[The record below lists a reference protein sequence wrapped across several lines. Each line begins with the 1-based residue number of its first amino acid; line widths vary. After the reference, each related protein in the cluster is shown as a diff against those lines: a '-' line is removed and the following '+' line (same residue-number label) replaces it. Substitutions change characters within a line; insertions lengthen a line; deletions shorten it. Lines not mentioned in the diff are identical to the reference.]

1 MSNGRMTFRF
11 DTERV
16 DGERGFREV
25 VPGNGNEEHQPRRK
39 EAAVY
44 DMERV
49 VPAAKERTAR
59 GSGEPV
65 SRESMP
71 RNTSG
76 SEEASWDSLVPF
88 AVPEPNSSPNQILN
102 PIPKQ
107 SRGLNV
113 IASPAAH
120 KVSNMEPDPGPS
132 LNPVSNRNPALKE
145 AEVWIVSEREDR
157 LLPPGRVPAQERF
170 RPPSADESPR
180 RRSRWTGTQEKEWES
195 TGEAP
200 RLIWDDEP
208 AAYRVPPQ
216 ADAAGYQET
225 RHIRDREDEWE
236 ARLDPGLKNFQEAEL
251 ERKLELELERELET
265 RFQPVW
271 KQSEPPGRRRAAS
284 GRNEERYPPSSGY
297 GRQPDSPYP
306 DREDPDAE
314 WNTLLQGD
322 LYFPRPERQ
331 TARASGG
338 SGGYYSKRPSSWWK
352 FAVSAAGALGTGLLL
367 GYAALSFF
375 GGMSGTD
382 APPADSAVRG
392 GPAIREQSA
401 GGAPGGSAV
410 SGDAAADGLAGED
423 GPAGLGTSGLP
434 IDSST
439 GAAGSVAVRIEP
451 QRYYLL
457 QYGVFSSPEGAAKA
471 QQELLAAGLA
481 AGFDPAD
488 GSRVYAGVSP
498 DREQAKLLSNRLQTR
513 GIELYVRELALP
525 SPAQAVF
532 SGEAET
538 VNRFFEVSGRLA
550 SGLGSLSA
558 SLLGGGAGASGA
570 DPAVLPDLH
579 LEWTEAL
586 KNLQPGLSPET
597 RQVCAELENAVTR
610 AISAW
615 EEYGK
620 NKADGLL
627 WEMQAA
633 TMSFCIGQK
642 ELVRQMSL

>member
-16 DGERGFREV
+16 DGERGLREV
-25 VPGNGNEEHQPRRK
+25 VPGNEYEEDRLRGK
-39 EAAVY
+39 GSEVY
-44 DMERV
+44 DMELITPAGKKRTESGNGRTLNRERAPQSSSGPEEV
-49 VPAAKERTAR
+49 KTTSNTVSQPSQHPVPDTDPAQKET
-59 GSGEPV
+59 
-65 SRESMP
+65 
-71 RNTSG
+71 
-76 SEEASWDSLVPF
+76 
-88 AVPEPNSSPNQILN
+88 
-102 PIPKQ
+102 
-107 SRGLNV
+107 
-113 IASPAAH
+113 
-120 KVSNMEPDPGPS
+120 
-132 LNPVSNRNPALKE
+132 
-145 AEVWIVSEREDR
+145 EVWIVPDLEARHSSS
-157 LLPPGRVPAQERF
+157 GRKPDQERF
-170 RPPSADESPR
+170 GPPSADESPR

-200 RLIWDDEP
+200 RLIWDGEP
-208 AAYRVPPQ
+208 AAYRIPPQ

-225 RHIRDREDEWE
+225 PQIWDREDEWE

-251 ERKLELELERELET
+251 ERELET

-271 KQSEPPGRRRAAS
+271 KQSEPPGRKRAAS

-331 TARASGG
+331 TTRASGG

-352 FAVSAAGALGTGLLL
+352 FAISAAGALGTGLLL

-375 GGMSGTD
+375 GGMSGSD

-392 GPAIREQSA
+392 GPAIREQAA
-401 GGAPGGSAV
+401 GGAPDGGAV

-434 IDSST
+434 IGSP
-439 GAAGSVAVRIEP
+439 GAAGGVAVRIEP

-525 SPAQAVF
+525 SPAQAAF
-532 SGEAET
+532 SGDAET

-550 SGLGSLSA
+550 AGLGSLSA

-570 DPAVLPDLH
+570 DPALLPDLH

-586 KNLQPGLSPET
+586 KNLQTGLSPET

-633 TMSFCIGQK
+633 TMSFCMGQK

>member
-16 DGERGFREV
+16 DGEHGLREV
-25 VPGNGNEEHQPRRK
+25 VPGNEHEEDRLRGKGP
-39 EAAVY
+39 EVY
-44 DMERV
+44 DMELITPAGKKRTESGNGRPLNRERAPQSSSGPEEV
-49 VPAAKERTAR
+49 KTTLNTVSQRSQHPVPDTDPAQKE
-59 GSGEPV
+59 
-65 SRESMP
+65 M
-71 RNTSG
+71 
-76 SEEASWDSLVPF
+76 
-88 AVPEPNSSPNQILN
+88 
-102 PIPKQ
+102 
-107 SRGLNV
+107 
-113 IASPAAH
+113 
-120 KVSNMEPDPGPS
+120 
-132 LNPVSNRNPALKE
+132 
-145 AEVWIVSEREDR
+145 EVWIVPDREAR
-157 LLPPGRVPAQERF
+157 HSSSGRKPDQERF
-170 RPPSADESPR
+170 GTPSADESPKR
-180 RRSRWTGTQEKEWES
+180 RGRWTGTQDKERES
-195 TGEAP
+195 AGESPA
-200 RLIWDDEP
+200 LIRDDEP

-225 RHIRDREDEWE
+225 RQIRHREDEWE
-236 ARLDPGLKNFQEAEL
+236 ARLDPGLKNFQGAER
-251 ERKLELELERELET
+251 ELELELET
-265 RFQPVW
+265 RFKPVW
-271 KQSEPPGRRRAAS
+271 EESEPPGRRRAAS
-284 GRNEERYPPSSGY
+284 RRNEERYQSSSGY
-297 GRQPDSPYP
+297 GRQPGSPSP
-306 DREDPDAE
+306 DREEPDAE

-331 TARASGG
+331 TAGASGG

-352 FAVSAAGALGTGLLL
+352 FAISAAGALGTGLLL

-392 GPAIREQSA
+392 GPAVREQTA
-401 GGAPGGSAV
+401 GGAPGGGAV
-410 SGDAAADGLAGED
+410 SGDAAADSLAGED

-434 IDSST
+434 IESSA
-439 GAAGSVAVRIEP
+439 GAAGGVAVRIEP

-525 SPAQAVF
+525 SPAQAAF
-532 SGEAET
+532 SGDAET

-550 SGLGSLSA
+550 AGLGSLSA
-558 SLLGGGAGASGA
+558 SLLGGGADASGA
-570 DPAVLPDLH
+570 DPALLPDLH

-586 KNLQPGLSPET
+586 KNLQTGLSPET

-633 TMSFCIGQK
+633 TMSFCMGQK